1 MMTKKSSSVQ
11 QSVGPLP
18 LSSRSN
24 NFQLP
29 VMNLKRERERERET
43 VGCTRQARESGF
55 RKN

>member
-1 MMTKKSSSVQ
+1 
-11 QSVGPLP
+11 
-18 LSSRSN
+18 
-24 NFQLP
+24 